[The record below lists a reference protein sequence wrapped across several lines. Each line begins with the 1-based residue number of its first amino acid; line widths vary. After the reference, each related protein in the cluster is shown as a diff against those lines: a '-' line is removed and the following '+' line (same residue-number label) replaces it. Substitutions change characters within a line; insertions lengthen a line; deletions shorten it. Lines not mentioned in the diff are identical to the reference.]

1 MHSGD
6 VCLRVFSQSEKK
18 ISTVTSLWKTKY
30 EELIFEKA
38 DLEMKMVTMNEEMKT
53 VEDQV

>member
-1 MHSGD
+1 MHSGHI
-6 VCLRVFSQSEKK
+6 CLHVFSQSEKK

-38 DLEMKMVTMNEEMKT
+38 DLEMKMVTMNEEMKI

>member
-1 MHSGD
+1 
-6 VCLRVFSQSEKK
+6 VFSQSEKK